1 MIRRPPKSTRTDT
14 IFPSSTLFRSEE
26 GVALVQ
32 LRPASGVGCVV
43 AQHPRADRIGPLRGP
58 ALAARVLAVDAPA
71 GEQLHVRRRLRAPCE
86 QLRDV
91 GRVVL
96 AVAVE
101 GGDPR
106 AARGLHATADRGA
119 LAALRGVAQ
128 HPQRSEEHTS
138 ELQSLMRIS
147 YDALL

>member
-1 MIRRPPKSTRTDT
+1 MRIRDW
-14 IFPSSTLFRSEE
+14 SSDVCSSDLEE
-26 GVALVQ
+26 GGALEQ
-32 LRPASGVGCVV
+32 LRPAAGVECVV

-71 GEQLHVRRRLRAPCE
+71 GEQLHVPRRVRAPCE
-86 QLRDV
+86 KLRDV

-106 AARGLHATADRGA
+106 AARGLQAPA
-119 LAALRGVAQ
+119 VAGGLESG
-128 HPQRSEEHTS
+128 REHG
-138 ELQSLMRIS
+138 
-147 YDALL
+147 Y

>member
-71 GEQLHVRRRLRAPCE
+71 GQQVHVGRCLRAQSE

-96 AVAVE
+96 GVAGE
-101 GGDPR
+101 GGDPC
-106 AARGLHATADRGA
+106 ATSGFHAVSVLGA
-119 LAALRGVAQ
+119 LAALR
-128 HPQRSEEHTS
+128 SSYELTS
-138 ELQSLMRIS
+138 ELASLMRHL
-147 YDALL
+147 YA